1 MEGAPCASTRAENLA
16 AGVCARVRSGMRV
29 AMGWVRL
36 AVLGFWPH
44 EVCPE
49 ARQVGLVQTSPRA
62 RQNSACLRLPPKR
75 AGLCPTHSPPHC
87 VLRAIILFSG
97 HFLPAKPL
105 CPCCSPPR
113 PAVLFTLHFLF
124 SKQGEHWAW
133 SQKTCDQDQFPCP
146 VTSGKS
152 LNSLSHRLLLCK
164 RGVVTPT
171 VLSHGFDGRIR
182 RLINK
187 CRRAFKL

>member
-1 MEGAPCASTRAENLA
+1 MRGGGRGA
-16 AGVCARVRSGMRV
+16 GG
-29 AMGWVRL
+29 
-36 AVLGFWPH
+36 
-44 EVCPE
+44 E
-49 ARQVGLVQTSPRA
+49 ARGPRVLTPRGLPGGKAGGLVQTSPRA
-62 RQNSACLRLPPKR
+62 RQNSARLRLPPKR
-75 AGLCPTHSPPHC
+75 AGLHPPHSPPRC
-87 VLRAIILFSG
+87 VLGAIILFSG

-113 PAVLFTLHFLF
+113 PALLFPLRFLF

-133 SQKTCDQDQFPCP
+133 SQKTCDQHQFPCR
-146 VTSGKS
+146 VASGKS
-152 LNSLSHRLLLCK
+152 LNSLNHRLRLCK

-187 CRRAFKL
+187 CQRAFKL